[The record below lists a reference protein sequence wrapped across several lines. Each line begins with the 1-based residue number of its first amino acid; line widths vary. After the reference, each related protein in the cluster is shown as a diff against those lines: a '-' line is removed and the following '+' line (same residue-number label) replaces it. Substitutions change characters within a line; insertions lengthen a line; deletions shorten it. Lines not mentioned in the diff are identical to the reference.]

1 LEVWVF
7 FKHLEHA
14 KSIHAL
20 ILQIKLDIK
29 EYDIGAQFTRH
40 LDTHISARGTKQLNL
55 FVLKPDLK
63 QPVNQH
69 RVVDRKNFWEG

>member
-1 LEVWVF
+1 LV
-7 FKHLEHA
+7 
-14 KSIHAL
+14 
-20 ILQIKLDIK
+20 LQIKFYVK
-29 EYDIGAQFTRH
+29 KYDIWAQFTRH
-40 LDTHISARGTKQLNL
+40 LDAHISARSAEQLNL